1 MRTITKEIA
10 TAFLAGEAKSL
21 GNTATN
27 GREVFLFNNIIARK
41 MEDGTSRVS
50 LAGWN
55 TPTTRERVN
64 GILRLSGSSKGVS
77 TKKGQA
83 RLSDSATG
91 LTVDISSNDWITV

>member
-1 MRTITKEIA
+1 MKTITKEIA
-10 TAFLAGEAKSL
+10 TAFIAGKAKSL
-21 GNTATN
+21 NNTTTN
-27 GREVFLFNNIIARK
+27 GREVFLFNNLIARK

-64 GILRLSGSSKGVS
+64 GILRLAGSSKGIS

-83 RLSDSATG
+83 KLYDRATG
-91 LTVDISSNDWITV
+91 LTVDISSDDWITV